1 MPAAAGPALWHLPS
15 GTINKV
21 TGGLQHCRRARC
33 EVRIR
38 RAKDAGLNA
47 FPLQGFDPAVSI
59 IALACDPL
67 ARSQG
72 SAVARSPVRW
82 WESKR
87 MHPRLISVP
96 AVIARHARRVVT
108 AAPPAI
114 PGPASW
120 CPGSNTSGH
129 HPPRSD
135 RSGALCMIAAPGR
148 RSAGP
153 ERARSSP
160 GDMRRTVAPACHNRV
175 IISGSGV
182 ADPNSPKS

>member
-1 MPAAAGPALWHLPS
+1 
-15 GTINKV
+15 
-21 TGGLQHCRRARC
+21 
-33 EVRIR
+33 
-38 RAKDAGLNA
+38 
-47 FPLQGFDPAVSI
+47 
-59 IALACDPL
+59 
-67 ARSQG
+67 
-72 SAVARSPVRW
+72 
-82 WESKR
+82 

-153 ERARSSP
+153 EKGSLVAGRHAANCRTRMPQSRHHQRQ
-160 GDMRRTVAPACHNRV
+160 RRHRPELTQVMKDRDEVDYRDDGAPY
-175 IISGSGV
+175 
-182 ADPNSPKS
+182 

>member
-135 RSGALCMIAAPGR
+135 RSG
-148 RSAGP
+148 GP
-153 ERARSSP
+153 LYDR
-160 GDMRRTVAPACHNRV
+160 
-175 IISGSGV
+175 GSREEIRW
-182 ADPNSPKS
+182 S